1 MEKPINDALNDAFKE
16 TPTPDNLSSLADETL
31 AEKSEENDAEAFS
44 ELADF
49 INRKKVLTKIH
60 RIAILRK
67 GEEQQ
72 FQIKI
77 PQNVESIEGIYV
89 TVQLVNPNDIHL

>member
-1 MEKPINDALNDAFKE
+1 MEALNDDSLSESFKE
-16 TPTPDNLSSLADETL
+16 SPKLDTLSSIEDETIS
-31 AEKSEENDAEAFS
+31 KNVDENDSKEFS
-44 ELADF
+44 ELAD
-49 INRKKVLTKIH
+49 IKNHKNVLTKIH
-60 RIAILRK
+60 KIAIRRK

-89 TVQLVNPNDIHL
+89 TVQLVNPNDITL